1 MGEGFS
7 ILVISFNFILFWFLW
22 LNVMVMVTLLLVLA
36 LQSYC
41 KEDRVNGTVL
51 SVMVFSSFMEGV
63 LVRSLKMSDSEDHLH
78 KAELLSLHTAV
89 HIHELCKF

>member
-1 MGEGFS
+1 
-7 ILVISFNFILFWFLW
+7 
-22 LNVMVMVTLLLVLA
+22 MVMVTLLLVLA

-41 KEDRVNGTVL
+41 YCKGDRVNGTVL

-78 KAELLSLHTAV
+78 KAV

>member
-1 MGEGFS
+1 
-7 ILVISFNFILFWFLW
+7 
-22 LNVMVMVTLLLVLA
+22 MVMVTLLLVLA
-36 LQSYC
+36 LQLYC

-63 LVRSLKMSDSEDHLH
+63 LVRSLIHLKISDSEDRLH
-78 KAELLSLHTAV
+78 KAV